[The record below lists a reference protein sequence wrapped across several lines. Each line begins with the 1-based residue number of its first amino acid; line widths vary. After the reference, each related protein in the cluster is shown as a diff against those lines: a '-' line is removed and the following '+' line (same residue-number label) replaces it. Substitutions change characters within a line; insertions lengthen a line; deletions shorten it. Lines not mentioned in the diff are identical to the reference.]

1 MKYKDIYTEAPANPD
16 TLSMLGP
23 IAPLAGKWFG
33 DDGFVYD
40 LSYAPAEHTPNY
52 FLLESKRGIC
62 SDYASALTLLARAAG
77 LPALPR
83 AHHQAGRARRLP

>member
-33 DDGFVYD
+33 DDG
-40 LSYAPAEHTPNY
+40 STPI
-52 FLLESKRGIC
+52 RR
-62 SDYASALTLLARAAG
+62 RAA
-77 LPALPR
+77 PKRSPTS
-83 AHHQAGRARRLP
+83 RRGTSS